1 MTHLGYLMGSRFGY
15 HILLRLSQKLYP
27 GGFQGQQ
34 EMDLAM
40 DQEDLFPSFPGGHLK
55 NYISV
60 SHFQG
65 RLMREAHSYH
75 LF

>member
-1 MTHLGYLMGSRFGY
+1 MGFVFGY
-15 HILLRLSQKLYP
+15 HILLKQSQKLCP
-27 GGFQGQQ
+27 AGFQGQQ

-40 DQEDLFPSFPGGHLK
+40 DLEDLFPSFPGGHLK

-65 RLMREAHSYH
+65 CLVRVAHFYH